1 MQLARQPLLL
11 AQKQLPLQL
20 PLNLGVV
27 NQMSDLFIAIF
38 FVSIL
43 IGLKK
48 PIYGGLAG
56 LFLGLIFCFFTINF
70 YHHQWIAIPVAS
82 YLVGLILPL
91 SVRWFF
97 SGYRGGRG
105 KTNPGV
111 TYIGG
116 FGVGRAGQY
125 FEKWS
130 EGIIPSQNEETE
142 WIHDKQSKRERIIG
156 IIIRYVSA
164 PIILLIA
171 MIAAELLM

>member
-1 MQLARQPLLL
+1 
-11 AQKQLPLQL
+11 
-20 PLNLGVV
+20 
-27 NQMSDLFIAIF
+27 MSDIFLVIF

-48 PIYGGLAG
+48 PIYGGFAG
-56 LFLGLIFCFFTINF
+56 LLIGLAFCFFTINF
-70 YHHQWIAIPVAS
+70 YNHQWIFIPVAF
-82 YLVGLILPL
+82 YFLGLILPL
-91 SVRWFF
+91 SVRWLF

-125 FEKWS
+125 FGKWS
-130 EGIIPSQNEETE
+130 EGIIPSQDEEA
-142 WIHDKQSKRERIIG
+142 DNQSKRERIIG

-171 MIAAELLM
+171 MIAAMLLK

>member
-1 MQLARQPLLL
+1 
-11 AQKQLPLQL
+11 
-20 PLNLGVV
+20 
-27 NQMSDLFIAIF
+27 MSDIFPVIF

-43 IGLKK
+43 TGLKK
-48 PIYGGLAG
+48 PIYGGFAG
-56 LFLGLIFCFFTINF
+56 LLIGLAFCFFTINF
-70 YHHQWIAIPVAS
+70 YHHQWIFIPVAS
-82 YLVGLILPL
+82 YFLGLILPL
-91 SVRWFF
+91 SVRWLF

-125 FEKWS
+125 FGKWS
-130 EGIIPSQNEETE
+130 EGLIPSQDEEY
-142 WIHDKQSKRERIIG
+142 DNQSKRERIIG

-171 MIAAELLM
+171 MIAAMLLI

>member
-1 MQLARQPLLL
+1 M
-11 AQKQLPLQL
+11 
-20 PLNLGVV
+20 
-27 NQMSDLFIAIF
+27 NQMGDIFIVIF

-43 IGLKK
+43 VGLKK

-56 LFLGLIFCFFTINF
+56 MLIGLTFCFFTIKF
-70 YHHQWIAIPVAS
+70 YNHQWIFIPVAS
-82 YLVGLILPL
+82 YFIGLILPL
-91 SVRWFF
+91 SVRWIF

-125 FEKWS
+125 FGKWS
-130 EGIIPSQNEETE
+130 EGIIPSQNEETG
-142 WIHDKQSKRERIIG
+142 WIYDKQSKRERIIG

-171 MIAAELLM
+171 ILAAELLM

>member
-1 MQLARQPLLL
+1 
-11 AQKQLPLQL
+11 
-20 PLNLGVV
+20 
-27 NQMSDLFIAIF
+27 MSDIFLVIF

-48 PIYGGLAG
+48 PIYGGFAG
-56 LFLGLIFCFFTINF
+56 LLIGLAFCFCTINF
-70 YHHQWIAIPVAS
+70 YNHQWIFIPVTS
-82 YLVGLILPL
+82 YVLGLMLPL
-91 SVRWFF
+91 SVRWLF

-125 FEKWS
+125 FGKWS
-130 EGIIPSQNEETE
+130 EGIIPSQDEEA
-142 WIHDKQSKRERIIG
+142 DNQSKRERIIG

-171 MIAAELLM
+171 MIAAMLLI

>member
-1 MQLARQPLLL
+1 
-11 AQKQLPLQL
+11 
-20 PLNLGVV
+20 
-27 NQMSDLFIAIF
+27 MSDIFPVIF

-48 PIYGGLAG
+48 PIYGGFAG
-56 LFLGLIFCFFTINF
+56 LLIGLTFCFFTINF
-70 YHHQWIAIPVAS
+70 YHHQWILIPVAS
-82 YLVGLILPL
+82 YFVGILLPL
-91 SVRWFF
+91 SVRWIF

-116 FGVGRAGQY
+116 FGVGRVGQY
-125 FEKWS
+125 FGKWS

-142 WIHDKQSKRERIIG
+142 WIYDKQLKRERIIG

-164 PIILLIA
+164 PIILIIA
-171 MIAAELLM
+171 MIAAGLLM

>member
-1 MQLARQPLLL
+1 
-11 AQKQLPLQL
+11 
-20 PLNLGVV
+20 
-27 NQMSDLFIAIF
+27 MSDIFPVIFIL
-38 FVSIL
+38 SIL

-48 PIYGGLAG
+48 PIYGGFAG
-56 LFLGLIFCFFTINF
+56 LLIGLAFCFFTINF
-70 YHHQWIAIPVAS
+70 YNHQWIFIPVAS
-82 YLVGLILPL
+82 YFLGLILPL
-91 SVRWFF
+91 SVRWLF

-125 FEKWS
+125 FGKWS
-130 EGIIPSQNEETE
+130 EGIIPSQDEEAD
-142 WIHDKQSKRERIIG
+142 WLYDNQSKRERIIG

-171 MIAAELLM
+171 IIAAALLRSRP

>member
-1 MQLARQPLLL
+1 
-11 AQKQLPLQL
+11 
-20 PLNLGVV
+20 
-27 NQMSDLFIAIF
+27 MSDIFLVIF

-43 IGLKK
+43 IGVKK
-48 PIYGGLAG
+48 PIYGGFAG
-56 LFLGLIFCFFTINF
+56 LLIGLAFCFFTISF
-70 YHHQWIAIPVAS
+70 YNHQWIFIPVAS
-82 YLVGLILPL
+82 YFIGLILPL
-91 SVRWFF
+91 SVRWLF

-125 FEKWS
+125 FGKWS
-130 EGIIPSQNEETE
+130 EGIIPSQDEET
-142 WIHDKQSKRERIIG
+142 DNQSKRERVIG

-171 MIAAELLM
+171 MIAAGLLI

>member
-1 MQLARQPLLL
+1 
-11 AQKQLPLQL
+11 
-20 PLNLGVV
+20 
-27 NQMSDLFIAIF
+27 MSDIFIVIF

-43 IGLKK
+43 IGIKK

-56 LFLGLIFCFFTINF
+56 LLIGLAFCFLTINF
-70 YHHQWIAIPVAS
+70 YNHQWIFIPVAS
-82 YLVGLILPL
+82 YFLGLILPL
-91 SVRWFF
+91 SVRWLF

-125 FEKWS
+125 FGKWS
-130 EGIIPSQNEETE
+130 EGIIPSQDEEAD
-142 WIHDKQSKRERIIG
+142 WLYDNQSKRERIIG

-164 PIILLIA
+164 PIILLFA
-171 MIAAELLM
+171 MIAVGLLR

>member
-1 MQLARQPLLL
+1 
-11 AQKQLPLQL
+11 
-20 PLNLGVV
+20 
-27 NQMSDLFIAIF
+27 MSDIFPVIFIL
-38 FVSIL
+38 SIL

-48 PIYGGLAG
+48 PIYGGFAG
-56 LFLGLIFCFFTINF
+56 LLIGLAFCFFTINF
-70 YHHQWIAIPVAS
+70 YNHQWIFIPVAS
-82 YLVGLILPL
+82 YFLGLILPL
-91 SVRWFF
+91 SVRWLF

-125 FEKWS
+125 FGKWS
-130 EGIIPSQNEETE
+130 EGIIPSQDEETD
-142 WIHDKQSKRERIIG
+142 WIYDNQSKRERIIG

-171 MIAAELLM
+171 IIAAALLRSRP

>member
-1 MQLARQPLLL
+1 
-11 AQKQLPLQL
+11 
-20 PLNLGVV
+20 
-27 NQMSDLFIAIF
+27 MSDIFLVIF

-48 PIYGGLAG
+48 PIYGGFAG
-56 LFLGLIFCFFTINF
+56 LLIGLAFCFFTINF
-70 YHHQWIAIPVAS
+70 YNHQWIFIPVAS
-82 YLVGLILPL
+82 YFLGLILPL
-91 SVRWFF
+91 SVRWLF
-97 SGYRGGRG
+97 SGYRGGWG

-125 FEKWS
+125 FGKWS
-130 EGIIPSQNEETE
+130 EGIIPSQDEEA
-142 WIHDKQSKRERIIG
+142 DNQSKRERIIG

-171 MIAAELLM
+171 MIAAMLLI

>member
-1 MQLARQPLLL
+1 M
-11 AQKQLPLQL
+11 
-20 PLNLGVV
+20 NSIVV
-27 NQMSDLFIAIF
+27 NLMSDIFLIIF

-48 PIYGGLAG
+48 PIYGGFAG
-56 LFLGLIFCFFTINF
+56 LIIGITFCFFTVNF
-70 YHHQWIAIPVAS
+70 YSHQWILIPVAA
-82 YLVGLILPL
+82 YFLGLILPL
-91 SVRWFF
+91 SVRWLF

-125 FEKWS
+125 FGKWS
-130 EGIIPSQNEETE
+130 EGIIPSRDEETE
-142 WIHDKQSKRERIIG
+142 WIHDSKSKRERIIG

-164 PIILLIA
+164 PIILILAI
-171 MIAAELLM
+171 IAAGLLV